1 MKECA
6 ASWRGMVATFGALSR
21 SIKLTFTAM
30 LVPTLLTDKPVRPFK
45 LGEMVVAGLIVW
57 EELLKLKKGDTFVSF
72 LHDIEFEIIYKI
84 LNNRDIENINP
95 QLIKCLIQLIIIEYM
110 PF

>member
-57 EELLKLKKGDTFVSF
+57 EELLKLKKSETFVSF

-84 LNNRDIENINP
+84 LNNRYIEKINP
-95 QLIKCLIQLIIIEYM
+95 QFIKCLIHLVN
-110 PF
+110 FDLH